1 MGLLE
6 RDSKTTGRSM
16 NTNRYM
22 FVPPVRFCSRT
33 KYPSLTIVAI
43 EAVAVFLATLL
54 LSASFAID
62 IQNVLLCWSFTLSAI
77 DR

>member
-22 FVPPVRFCSRT
+22 FVPPTRICSRIRC
-33 KYPSLTIVAI
+33 PSLTSVTTA
-43 EAVAVFLATLL
+43 AVAVFLATLL

-62 IQNVLLCWSFTLSAI
+62 IQNVLLC
-77 DR
+77 

>member
-43 EAVAVFLATLL
+43 AAVAVFLATLL
-54 LSASFAID
+54 LSAKFSYRHPKRVV
-62 IQNVLLCWSFTLSAI
+62 VLIVYAVGY
-77 DR
+77 